1 MAKAAILIDGGYYLK
16 RLPAVRRDVDPT
28 DPEAVGASV
37 RQLIRSHLE
46 HLNEVH
52 RVPNFYGLLY
62 RAFYCDARPYDKKAH
77 RPVSGRAIDYATT
90 DQALFRKRLNPAHP
104 GECLRESV
112 RAMGWTITE
121 AARQLGL
128 SRVMTS
134 RLLNGQARLTAATA
148 LAIERLDWGDAEY
161 WMRLQ
166 ASYDL
171 AQERRKQAA

>member
-1 MAKAAILIDGGYYLK
+1 MGKM
-16 RLPAVRRDVDPT
+16 
-28 DPEAVGASV
+28 
-37 RQLIRSHLE
+37 
-46 HLNEVH
+46 
-52 RVPNFYGLLY
+52 
-62 RAFYCDARPYDKKAH
+62 
-77 RPVSGRAIDYATT
+77 
-90 DQALFRKRLNPAHP
+90 LNPAHP

-112 RAMGWTITE
+112 RAMGWTVTE
-121 AARQLGL
+121 AAGQLGL

-134 RLLNGQARLTAATA
+134 RLLNGRARLTAATA

>member
-1 MAKAAILIDGGYYLK
+1 MGK
-16 RLPAVRRDVDPT
+16 V
-28 DPEAVGASV
+28 
-37 RQLIRSHLE
+37 
-46 HLNEVH
+46 
-52 RVPNFYGLLY
+52 
-62 RAFYCDARPYDKKAH
+62 
-77 RPVSGRAIDYATT
+77 
-90 DQALFRKRLNPAHP
+90 LNPPHP

-121 AARQLGL
+121 ATRQLGL

-148 LAIERLDWGDAEY
+148 LAIEQLDWGDAEY